1 MFAVMQT
8 YDFIML
14 FVLFGLTIYGYSK
27 GMAWQIAYLAS
38 FIASYFVATKFSGQ
52 LAPLFGDS
60 APWNK
65 FVAMAAIYAA
75 TSLAIW
81 ILFRGVRGGIDR
93 VKLQGFD
100 RQMGAIIGAA
110 RGVLWCVG
118 ITFFSVTLL
127 PDHQKQH
134 VIASQS
140 GRQIAR
146 LLDKA
151 DAVVPPELHQ
161 VIAPHLERLEQELN
175 SRQSGLGNGFAQ
187 QGANQQQLGG
197 NVQNGW
203 PQQPATAQGWPQT
216 GQANQ
221 QPNTPG
227 GWPNN
232 TGGWPAQGGAPTGG
246 GTPARPAA
254 WPAPQNGGWPD
265 QQ

>member
-1 MFAVMQT
+1 MQT

-14 FVLFGLTIYGYSK
+14 FVLGGLTIYGYSK

-38 FIASYFVATKFSGQ
+38 FIASYFVATKFSNQ

-65 FVAMAAIYAA
+65 FVAMAFIYAA

-81 ILFRGVRGGIDR
+81 VLFRGVRGAIDR

-118 ITFFSVTLL
+118 ITFFAVTLL
-127 PDHQKQH
+127 PDHQKKH

-140 GRQIAR
+140 GRHIAR

-161 VIAPHLERLEQELN
+161 VIAPHLQRLEQELN
-175 SRQSGLGNGFAQ
+175 SGQGGAFPGFAQ
-187 QGANQQQLGG
+187 GGQGQQPAGG
-197 NVQNGW
+197 NVQSGW
-203 PQQPATAQGWPQT
+203 PQQPNNSGGWPQS

-221 QPNTPG
+221 AG
-227 GWPNN
+227 GWPANG
-232 TGGWPAQGGAPTGG
+232 GGWPAQGTNQNN

-254 WPAPQNGGWPD
+254 WPQQPQQPNPQAGGWPR
-265 QQ
+265 Q